1 MKKLFFIAIFS
12 IAVFIPQ
19 EAVGQVSFEG
29 SYQQA
34 FFKDASWVPLHDQTV
49 ELSGKYLLST
59 KDCQEISLEG
69 YVRDV
74 TAQGGKPS
82 VGILSFDF
90 MPNQNVGIKIGG
102 GINFSPEGNHTRGR
116 MELFIQSNEIYYI
129 DLVGEAG
136 GATGYYWNGELILKA
151 TSYFN
156 VGFMADRNWLRTG
169 DPEDGYGPRVEINAT
184 GTPPLLFFG
193 GAIFPW
199 GDSGGIEKKTPGG
212 YAGISIFLN

>member
-1 MKKLFFIAIFS
+1 MKKLFFIAILS

-34 FFKDASWVPLHDQTV
+34 FFKDASWVPLHDQTI

-102 GINFSPEGNHTRGR
+102 GINFSPYGGHTRGR
-116 MELFIQSNEIYYI
+116 MELFFQSNEVYYV
-129 DLVGEAG
+129 DLVGETDG
-136 GATGYYWNGELILKA
+136 ENGYYWNSLLILKVA
-151 TSYFN
+151 SYLN
-156 VGFMADRNWLRTG
+156 VGFMADRNGSRMG
-169 DPEDGYGPRVEINAT
+169 NPEDGYGPRVEINVT
-184 GTPPLLFFG
+184 GTPLLFFG

-199 GDSGGIEKKTPGG
+199 EDDNGVEHKTPGG
-212 YAGISIFLN
+212 YAGVTVSF